1 LLVTVLVP
9 WVGNAE
15 GRGSRRLSRR
25 RIGGWRDFRIESAV
39 GYDCCCCDDD
49 EVVEELFIADVDAV
63 VVAVWGVEDDDDEDI
78 TFDAAV
84 EWEIR
89 FLAEDEGFVEGSP
102 LTSPLGIV
110 LDCITIYLY
119 CNDI

>member
-1 LLVTVLVP
+1 LVTVLVP

-25 RIGGWRDFRIESAV
+25 LIGGWRDNRIEFAE
-39 GYDCCCCDDD
+39 GYDWFCCDDD

-63 VVAVWGVEDDDDEDI
+63 VVVVWGVEDNDDEDI
-78 TFDAAV
+78 IFDAAV
-84 EWEIR
+84 ELEVR
-89 FLAEDEGFVEGSP
+89 FLTEEEGFVEGTP
-102 LTSPLGIV
+102 LTSPFGIL